1 MIRSHRALWRTTRR
15 TCSTRQLDPFEY
27 CKQDTKK
34 KDYWSW
40 YCSQFL
46 PENLSSCHNA
56 FHAFHHELINPEA
69 QVRVNPSSD
78 PMNGSGSKAKDLRTQ
93 WWKDQMSH
101 IYVLAKQTPENAT
114 VDPAQIPAHPVLQAL
129 FLIMRRFALPKTGFT
144 SLFRAHS
151 DPTLPVTM
159 EDVERYGNDSLGAI
173 MTLTTDCYTRLYPDE
188 FTGSRRLD
196 IDHCLSHY
204 AKAFSIFQLLRG
216 TPSHISRRVC
226 YLPLQLLSQHKISTE
241 DLFRGDSPPEH
252 LSDVVYEVASAAH
265 LHLEHAEKLHHH
277 LPKSMDSLVLPR
289 VLVRD
294 YLDSLQ
300 QHDFNVFHPN
310 QHRARP
316 LAWQAKILYSHYFN
330 SRPPASPDRKDP
342 TCC

>member
-1 MIRSHRALWRTTRR
+1 
-15 TCSTRQLDPFEY
+15 
-27 CKQDTKK
+27 
-34 KDYWSW
+34 
-40 YCSQFL
+40 
-46 PENLSSCHNA
+46 
-56 FHAFHHELINPEA
+56 
-69 QVRVNPSSD
+69 
-78 PMNGSGSKAKDLRTQ
+78 MNGSGSKAKDLRTQ

-226 YLPLQLLSQHKISTE
+226 YLPLQLLSQV
-241 DLFRGDSPPEH
+241 SP
-252 LSDVVYEVASAAH
+252 L
-265 LHLEHAEKLHHH
+265 
-277 LPKSMDSLVLPR
+277 
-289 VLVRD
+289 
-294 YLDSLQ
+294 
-300 QHDFNVFHPN
+300 
-310 QHRARP
+310 
-316 LAWQAKILYSHYFN
+316 
-330 SRPPASPDRKDP
+330 
-342 TCC
+342 